1 MLKIDFYTVEYST
14 AIRATG
20 RLILYSGSYWV
31 VPRGFYEF
39 HPEDELVDVGHVAPR
54 PEPQVGRLN

>member
-1 MLKIDFYTVEYST
+1 MLKIDFYTVEYSS

-31 VPRGFYEF
+31 IPAGVWEYDWE
-39 HPEDELVDVGHVAPR
+39 EDRVDGGYIPPR
-54 PEPQVGRLN
+54 PEHQVGRLN

>member
-1 MLKIDFYTVEYST
+1 MLKIDFYTVEYSS

-31 VPRGFYEF
+31 IPKGVWEYDWDDDRVE
-39 HPEDELVDVGHVAPR
+39 VGPIALKCEH
-54 PEPQVGRLN
+54 QVGRLN